1 MRTRREEKKEM
12 AWNDSI
18 AAIEREFCL
27 WLNSMVRLHDGL
39 IKIKINKEKLVGIEY
54 FACECVSAFYCCLCI
69 VAGTTYYN
77 MNITEIVE
85 VIKGHPYPHHKQT
98 I

>member
-1 MRTRREEKKEM
+1 MEKCGHEEKKKKEKKEM

-54 FACECVSAFYCCLCI
+54 FACECVCLRFVVVYASSQAQHI
-69 VAGTTYYN
+69 IIWT
-77 MNITEIVE
+77 
-85 VIKGHPYPHHKQT
+85 
-98 I
+98 

>member
-54 FACECVSAFYCCLCI
+54 FACECVCVCLRFVVVYAAYC
-69 VAGTTYYN
+69 N